1 MNPLSYEIEEL
12 KRFFYSRFHEKHKDL
27 LKQNPEE
34 YHLLCRSYVDAKVYE
49 AWISEFVQKGK

>member
-12 KRFFYSRFHEKHKDL
+12 KRIFYGQFHEKHQEL

-34 YHLLCRSYVDAKVYE
+34 YHRLRRGYVDAKVYE
-49 AWISEFVQKGK
+49 AWINEFVQKGK